1 MASFRDALSTLS
13 LVQHLKLLVK
23 NHALEELFAELQL
36 LLVFLSLNPAEF
48 LFVEFVVLLSNTID
62 LFFVA

>member
-36 LLVFLSLNPAEF
+36 LLVFLSLNSAEF